1 MQILAPVMGALR
13 ALVQAWGSWCQDP
26 EWTQEPF
33 VDEEDESVQVLVE
46 LLSKSELS
54 KGEQHLRL
62 EAAAVLYH
70 LCTHE
75 WDLMD
80 RAGEVGAVR
89 VLVDVVNHNR
99 QSRDVVWAVSALCV
113 LVAHEP
119 VQHVKRQLNSAAIQH
134 YKTISTR
141 VRGLRLES
149 SQPTLSIH
157 SAL

>member
-1 MQILAPVMGALR
+1 M
-13 ALVQAWGSWCQDP
+13 
-26 EWTQEPF
+26 
-33 VDEEDESVQVLVE
+33 DEEEESVQVLVE

-54 KGEQHLRL
+54 KGEQELRL

-75 WDLMD
+75 WDLMV
-80 RAGEVGAVR
+80 RAGEVGAVS

-119 VQHVKRQLNSAAIQH
+119 VQHLKSQLNSAAIC
-134 YKTISTR
+134 
-141 VRGLRLES
+141 
-149 SQPTLSIH
+149 
-157 SAL
+157 